1 VTTDQ
6 ALLKIAGV
14 TAQAVADALHEL
26 CGLQSQPGAAKLV
39 SQGVQP
45 LDDVVLPAVV
55 ARVGYA
61 GADGGSSVIALPVAP
76 ARALAAAMMGAEPP
90 ADAGAQ
96 LSEIEQSALTEAI
109 RDALTAAAGVVGAL
123 LGDDV
128 EPGVPEIEHFA
139 TGPVSPELE
148 VGTHAVR
155 VDLTLDEASISLVHL
170 VPDGFAQRLVGALDA
185 SLTQHDGAP
194 LQAALRD
201 IPVRVWVELGRATMP
216 LGRFV
221 SLPAGEVVE
230 LDRAVDDPVELYVDG
245 MRVARGRLAISDSG
259 EFLTLVIESLVHADG
274 ALAAHAA
281 AVPLAGSA
289 AAA

>member
-1 VTTDQ
+1 MTTDQ

-55 ARVGYA
+55 ARVAYA

-201 IPVRVWVELGRATMP
+201 IPVRVCVELGRATMP
-216 LGRFV
+216 LGSFV